1 MNGQYRDHVWINYSK
16 SIIAADA
23 GSAVFL
29 ASFLSYMG
37 HSQDYTSAIEIMD
50 LQKYK
55 VIKQQRQVRT
65 SLRDRTKIP
74 FVFVVG
80 KN

>member
-16 SIIAADA
+16 NIIAADA

-29 ASFLSYMG
+29 ASFLQYLG
-37 HSQDYTSAIEIMD
+37 TGYEYVSALEIID

-55 VIKQQRQVRT
+55 VIKQKLKIRAA
-65 SLRDRTKIP
+65 LRERIHVP
-74 FVFVVG
+74 FIFVVG

>member
-1 MNGQYRDHVWINYSK
+1 MWQGNNTWMHYVH
-16 SIIAADA
+16 
-23 GSAVFL
+23 SAVFL
-29 ASFLSYMG
+29 ASFLRFSGISKNYA
-37 HSQDYTSAIEIMD
+37 SSLEVID

-55 VIKQQRQVRT
+55 LIKHPEKVKLA
-65 SLRDRTKIP
+65 LRDRVQIP

>member
-1 MNGQYRDHVWINYSK
+1 MNGQYRDHVWTNFSK
-16 SIIAADA
+16 SIMATDA

-29 ASFLSYMG
+29 ASFLQYLG
-37 HSQDYTSAIEIMD
+37 NDYEYTSVLEVID

-55 VIKQQRQVRT
+55 VIKPKTKVRIA
-65 SLRDRTKIP
+65 LRERIKMP

>member
-1 MNGQYRDHVWINYSK
+1 MNGQYRDHVWINYSRD
-16 SIIAADA
+16 IIAADA

-29 ASFLSYMG
+29 ASFLQYLVDG
-37 HSQDYTSAIEIMD
+37 CEYVSALEVID

-55 VIKQQRQVRT
+55 VIKPKLKVRAA
-65 SLRDRTKIP
+65 LRERMKVP
-74 FVFVVG
+74 FIFVVG

>member
-1 MNGQYRDHVWINYSK
+1 MWQGNKMWLHYVKN
-16 SIIAADA
+16 IIAADVS
-23 GSAVFL
+23 SAVLL
-29 ASFLSYMG
+29 ASYLKYSASRKDYVSYLEV
-37 HSQDYTSAIEIMD
+37 ID

-55 VIKQQRQVRT
+55 IITAAPKVRLA
-65 SLRDRTKIP
+65 LRDRTKIP

>member
-1 MNGQYRDHVWINYSK
+1 MWQGNKMWLHYVKN
-16 SIIAADA
+16 IIAADVP
-23 GSAVFL
+23 SAVFL
-29 ASFLSYMG
+29 ASYLKYSA
-37 HSQDYTSAIEIMD
+37 SRNDYVCYLEVID

-55 VIKQQRQVRT
+55 IITSAPKVRLA
-65 SLRDRTKIP
+65 LRDRTRIP